1 MTDGTGAGTAAS
13 SVADD
18 SRPLASA
25 GPRRWLFA
33 VTILTGSFLLFMVQP
48 LVARLALPRL
58 GGAPNVWNS
67 AMLVY
72 QALLLGGY
80 AYAHALSRLAVGRQA
95 LVHVALLVAA
105 AFTLPIAL
113 PAIAPPEAGSEALWV
128 PYLFLLTI
136 GPLFFVVSAQAPL
149 MQQWFAADPR
159 AGDPYPLYA
168 ASNLG
173 SFAGLLAYPLV
184 VEPLLPLGAQS
195 RAWALGY
202 AVLVVLVML
211 AGLARRGAPAP
222 AVAAAAANAPA
233 EPAPGWRR
241 IMVWL
246 ALSAV
251 PSGLML
257 STTTHLTT
265 DIFAMPLLWVIP
277 LGLYLLSYS
286 IAFAE
291 NRKLAG
297 WFTVA
302 APVVIVAAGALAML
316 GSSRPS
322 LIAVAASLL
331 LLFVVAVT
339 LHARLYEDRPEPA
352 RLTQF
357 YLVMSAGG
365 VLGGLFTA
373 LIAPLVFDWT
383 WEHPLLML
391 AAAALLP
398 LSAWSGLLG
407 RAFGKPQTFRIA
419 VILLLFAVFM
429 GALRIRSEMLASP
442 AWSLFDMAMFA
453 ILIGGAVML
462 AARRWAFVAACAAMI
477 AALGALVQ
485 VQTSLAGTR
494 SRSYFG
500 IYTVRDGIDGTRQL
514 VHGTTLHGVQH
525 RDPAKALAP
534 TTYYGTTSGAGLALA
549 SAEQLYGRKARVGV
563 VGLGVG
569 TLACYKKPGQTW
581 TFFEIDPA
589 VLDYSTRGDFTFMQ
603 KCAPESPTII
613 GDARLQLE
621 KLPADNFDILV
632 VDAFS
637 SDAIPL
643 HLMTAEAQE
652 GYFRTLAPD
661 GLLLVHISN
670 RFIDLEPVLAALAK
684 EGKLAAALRADRVTE
699 PGVTSSNWVAL
710 SRDPAQL
717 AALTKDGKWRPLAK
731 PAKEVWRDDYASI
744 LPHLLWKNL

>member
-1 MTDGTGAGTAAS
+1 MTDDTGAGTAAS
-13 SVADD
+13 SVADQV
-18 SRPLASA
+18 RPLAAA

-173 SFAGLLAYPLV
+173 SFAGLLAYPLL

-222 AVAAAAANAPA
+222 AVTAAASETAAA
-233 EPAPGWRR
+233 PAPGARR
-241 IMVWL
+241 IAVWL

-277 LGLYLLSYS
+277 LGLYLLSFS

-291 NRKLAG
+291 KRTLAR

-302 APVVIVAAGALAML
+302 APVVIVAAGALTML

-322 LIAVAASLL
+322 LLAVAASLL
-331 LLFVVAVT
+331 LLFVVATV
-339 LHARLYEDRPEPA
+339 LHARLYENRPEPA

-383 WEHPLLML
+383 WEHPLLIL

-398 LSAWSGLLG
+398 LAAWGGLLA

-442 AWSLFDMAMFA
+442 DWSLFDMAMFA

-462 AARRWAFVAACAAMI
+462 AARRWAFVAACAALI
-477 AALGALVQ
+477 AALGALAQ
-485 VQTSLAGTR
+485 AQTTVAGTR

-534 TTYYGTTSGAGLALA
+534 TTYYGTNSGAGLALA
-549 SAEQLYGRKARVGV
+549 SAERLYGGKARIGV

-569 TLACYKKPGQTW
+569 TLACYRKPGQAW

-589 VLDYSTRGDFTFMQ
+589 VLEYSTRGDFTFMQ
-603 KCAPESPTII
+603 KCAPEAPTII
-613 GDARLQLE
+613 GDARLELE
-621 KLPADNFDILV
+621 KLPAENFDVLV

-643 HLMTAEAQE
+643 HLMTAEAQA

-670 RFIDLEPVLAALAK
+670 RFINLEPVLAALAK
-684 EGKLAAALRADRVTE
+684 EGKLAAAMRADRVTE
-699 PGVTSSNWVAL
+699 AGLTSSNWVAL

>member
-1 MTDGTGAGTAAS
+1 MGTEPLTDDLSGAPAAS
-13 SVADD
+13 
-18 SRPLASA
+18 
-25 GPRRWLFA
+25 PRRWLFA
-33 VTILTGSFLLFMVQP
+33 VTILTGSFLLFLVQP

-95 LVHVALLVAA
+95 LVHLALLVAA

-113 PAIAPPEAGSEALWV
+113 PALAPPAAGQEALWV
-128 PYLFLLTI
+128 PWLFLLTI
-136 GPLFFVVSAQAPL
+136 GPVFFVVSAQAPL
-149 MQQWFAADPR
+149 MQQWFAAHPR

-173 SFAGLLAYPLV
+173 SFAGLLAYPLL
-184 VEPLLPLGAQS
+184 VEPLLPLGEQS
-195 RAWALGY
+195 RYWAFGY
-202 AVLVVLVML
+202 GALVLLVAL
-211 AGLARRGAPAP
+211 AALARRSAPAP
-222 AVAAAAANAPA
+222 AALAAQSETAAG
-233 EPAPGWRR
+233 PAPDARR
-241 IMVWL
+241 IAMWL

-277 LGLYLLSYS
+277 LGLYLLSFS

-291 NRKLAG
+291 KRRLAG
-297 WFTVA
+297 WMTVA
-302 APVVIVAAGALAML
+302 APVVIAAAGALAML

-322 LIAVAASLL
+322 MLAVAASLT
-331 LLFVVAVT
+331 LLFVVAVA
-339 LHARLYEDRPEPA
+339 LHARLYEDRPSPE

-383 WEHPLLML
+383 WEHPILIL

-398 LSAWSGLLG
+398 LGIWQAFLG
-407 RAFGKPQTFRIA
+407 RIFKSPETTRLGIIA
-419 VILLLFAVFM
+419 LLFALFI
-429 GALRIRSEMLASP
+429 GALR
-442 AWSLFDMAMFA
+442 LFDTTMLNPNWGILDIVLFA
-453 ILIGGAVML
+453 ALIVAAVLL
-462 AARRWAFVAACAAMI
+462 AARRWAFVAACAALI
-477 AALGALVQ
+477 AALGAMVQ
-485 VQTSLAGTR
+485 AQTSLAGLR

-500 IYTVRDGIDGTRQL
+500 IYTVREGTDGLRQL
-514 VHGTTLHGVQH
+514 IHGTTLHGVQ
-525 RDPAKALAP
+525 RLDDDGRLEP
-534 TTYYGTTSGAGLALA
+534 TTYYGREAGVGLALA
-549 SAEQLYGRKARVGV
+549 KAPALYGDKARIGV

-569 TLACYKKPGQTW
+569 TLACYKRPGQTW

-589 VLDYSTRGDFTFMQ
+589 VLAYSTRGQFTFMNS
-603 KCAPESPTII
+603 CAPDAPTII

-621 KLPADNFDILV
+621 KLPAGSFDILV

-643 HLMTAEAQE
+643 HLMTREAQE

-661 GLLLVHISN
+661 GLLLMHISN
-670 RFIDLEPVLAALAK
+670 RFIRLEPVLAALAK
-684 EGKLAAALRADRVTE
+684 EGKLASAVRIDIPT
-699 PGVTSSNWVAL
+699 GQGQTGSTWVAM
-710 SRDPAQL
+710 SRDPAL
-717 AALTKDGKWRPLAK
+717 LRALTADGKWRPLAP
-731 PAKEVWRDDYASI
+731 PAAEVWRDDYASI
-744 LPHLLWKNL
+744 LPHLIWTNFH

>member
-1 MTDGTGAGTAAS
+1 LTDDLSTAPGAS
-13 SVADD
+13 
-18 SRPLASA
+18 
-25 GPRRWLFA
+25 PRRWLFA
-33 VTILTGSFLLFMVQP
+33 VTILTGSFLLFLVQP

-95 LVHVALLVAA
+95 LVHLALLVAA
-105 AFTLPIAL
+105 TFTLPIAL
-113 PAIAPPEAGSEALWV
+113 PAIAPPQAGQEALWV

-136 GPLFFVVSAQAPL
+136 GPVFFVVSAQAPL
-149 MQQWFAADPR
+149 MQQWFAAHPK

-173 SFAGLLAYPLV
+173 SFAGLLAYPLA
-184 VEPLLPLGAQS
+184 VEPLLPLGEQS
-195 RAWALGY
+195 RYWALGY
-202 AVLVVLVML
+202 GVLVVLVAL
-211 AGLARRGAPAP
+211 AALARRGAPAP
-222 AVAAAAANAPA
+222 AVIAAASEVEA
-233 EPAPGWRR
+233 EPAPGARR
-241 IMVWL
+241 ILIWL

-277 LGLYLLSYS
+277 LGLYLLSFS

-291 NRKLAG
+291 KRGLARLM
-297 WFTVA
+297 TAA
-302 APVVIVAAGALAML
+302 APVVIAAAGALTML

-322 LIAVAASLL
+322 LLAVAASLL
-331 LLFVVAVT
+331 LLFVVAVA
-339 LHARLYEDRPEPA
+339 LHARLYEDRPSPA

-383 WEHPLLML
+383 WEHPILIL

-398 LSAWSGLLG
+398 LGTWSGGLAKIFKSEQTTRLG
-407 RAFGKPQTFRIA
+407 IIA
-419 VILLLFAVFM
+419 LLFALFI
-429 GALRIRSEMLASP
+429 GALKLADARLLS
-442 AWSLFDMAMFA
+442 AHWSLVEIAVFIA
-453 ILIGGAVML
+453 LIVAAVL
-462 AARRWAFVAACAAMI
+462 LTAQRWAFVAACAALI
-477 AALGALVQ
+477 AALGAMVQ
-485 VQTSLAGTR
+485 AQTSFAGLR

-500 IYTVRDGIDGTRQL
+500 IYTVRDGGDGLRQL
-514 VHGTTLHGVQH
+514 VHGTTLHGVQ
-525 RDPAKALAP
+525 RLEKGVNEP
-534 TTYYGTTSGAGLALA
+534 TTYYGREAGVGLALTKA
-549 SAEQLYGRKARVGV
+549 PAMFGDTARVGV

-569 TLACYKKPGQTW
+569 TLACYKQPGQTW

-603 KCAPESPTII
+603 NCAPEAPTII
-613 GDARLQLE
+613 GDARLKLE
-621 KLPADNFDILV
+621 GLPANSFDILV

-643 HLMTAEAQE
+643 HLMTKEAQE
-652 GYFRTLAPD
+652 GYFRTLAPG
-661 GLLLVHISN
+661 GLLLMHISN
-670 RFIDLEPVLAALAK
+670 RFIRLEPVLAALAK
-684 EGKLAAALRADRVTE
+684 EGKLASAVRSDRS
-699 PGVTSSNWVAL
+699 PGEGLTVSTWVVM
-710 SRDPAQL
+710 SRDPAQIK
-717 AALTKDGKWRPLAK
+717 ALTADGKWRPLAK
-731 PAKEVWRDDYASI
+731 PAAEVWRDDYASI
-744 LPHLLWKNL
+744 LPHLIWKNL

>member
-1 MTDGTGAGTAAS
+1 MTDDISDARGAS
-13 SVADD
+13 
-18 SRPLASA
+18 
-25 GPRRWLFA
+25 PRRWLFA
-33 VTILTGSFLLFMVQP
+33 VTILTGSFLLFLVQP

-95 LVHVALLVAA
+95 LIHLALLVAA

-113 PAIAPPEAGSEALWV
+113 PAIAPPQAGQEALWV

-136 GPLFFVVSAQAPL
+136 GPVFFVVSAQAPL
-149 MQQWFAADPR
+149 MQQWFAAHSR

-173 SFAGLLAYPLV
+173 SFAGLLAYPLI

-195 RAWALGY
+195 RYWALGY
-202 AVLVVLVML
+202 GLLVVLVAL
-211 AGLARRGAPAP
+211 AALVRRGAPAP
-222 AVAAAAANAPA
+222 AALHANAEA
-233 EPAPGWRR
+233 EDEPAPDARR
-241 IMVWL
+241 ILLWL

-277 LGLYLLSYS
+277 LGLYLLSFS
-286 IAFAE
+286 LAFAE
-291 NRKLAG
+291 KRRLAG
-297 WFTVA
+297 WMTAA
-302 APVVIVAAGALAML
+302 APVVIAAAGALAML

-322 LIAVAASLL
+322 LLAVAASLT
-331 LLFVVAVT
+331 LLFVVAVA
-339 LHARLYEDRPEPA
+339 LHARLYENRPSPA

-383 WEHPLLML
+383 WEHPILIL

-398 LSAWSGLLG
+398 LGTWSGYLARIFKSEETTRLG
-407 RAFGKPQTFRIA
+407 IIA
-419 VILLLFAVFM
+419 LLFALFI
-429 GALRIRSEMLASP
+429 GASRLFDARMMSID
-442 AWSLFDMAMFA
+442 WSLLEIALFVA
-453 ILIGGAVML
+453 LIAAAVLL
-462 AARRWAFVAACAAMI
+462 AARRWAFVAACAALL
-477 AALGALVQ
+477 AALGAMVQ
-485 VQTSLAGTR
+485 AQTSLAGLR

-500 IYTVRDGIDGTRQL
+500 IYTVRDGGDGLKQL
-514 VHGTTLHGVQH
+514 IHGTTLHGVQ
-525 RDPAKALAP
+525 RLDAGVNEP
-534 TTYYGTTSGAGLALA
+534 TTYYGREAGVGLALTQA
-549 SAEQLYGRKARVGV
+549 PAMFGDKARIGV

-569 TLACYKKPGQTW
+569 TLACYKQPGQRW

-589 VLDYSTRGDFTFMQ
+589 VLAYSTRGDFTFMHN
-603 KCAPESPTII
+603 CAPEAPTVI
-613 GDARLQLE
+613 GDARLKLE
-621 KLPADNFDILV
+621 GLPANSFDILV

-643 HLMTAEAQE
+643 HLMTKEAQA
-652 GYFRTLAPD
+652 GYFRTLAPN
-661 GLLLVHISN
+661 GLLLIHISN
-670 RFIDLEPVLAALAK
+670 RFIRLEPVLSALAK
-684 EGKLAAALRADRVTE
+684 DGKLASAVRTDSTAGKGLT
-699 PGVTSSNWVAL
+699 TSTWVAM

-717 AALTKDGKWRPLAK
+717 AKLTADGKWRPLAP
-731 PAKEVWRDDYASI
+731 PAREVWRDDYASI
-744 LPHLLWKNL
+744 LPYLIWKNFT